1 MFDKLKLA
9 LQESLCVFDVSSR
22 QNDNRFVLGTKRY
35 QTAVGEKEAS
45 VWLVPYD
52 DCHQLTG
59 HYESEGRNILL
70 TTTRQINDD
79 EPAVLEAVVASF
91 MTEVDAL
98 VGCSYA
104 VRCMQQQA

>member
-1 MFDKLKLA
+1 MYDALKVA
-9 LQESLCVFDVSSR
+9 LQQSLCVFEVKSR
-22 QNDNRFVLGTKRY
+22 QNDNQFVLGSKTY
-35 QTAVGEKEAS
+35 QTAAGEKTAS
-45 VWLVPYD
+45 VWLVPYA

-59 HYESEGRNILL
+59 HYESEGRNILS
-70 TTTRQINDD
+70 TTNRRIIDD

-104 VRCMQQQA
+104 VRCMERQA